1 MDKIREF
8 FVWWANL
15 TGTKT
20 KWYRDGKLQVSWPVV
35 SFWLFITAII
45 IVVGLTHTAL
55 TNG

>member
-20 KWYRDGKLQVSWPVV
+20 KWYRDGKLQVSWPAV